1 MSLHRIGI
9 DIATAAAAQL
19 FLDLVFEEFRLY
31 LPSKANLHIWQFFNI
46 CAARSDSQIY
56 SPLPR
61 PQTRNRHRGAFS
73 A

>member
-19 FLDLVFEEFRLY
+19 LLDLVFEEFRLY

-46 CAARSDSQIY
+46 CAAHRSPIRQPDLFALT
-56 SPLPR
+56 SPPN
-61 PQTRNRHRGAFS
+61 TEYG
-73 A
+73 